1 MKYFWTRYLANYPDV
16 LLYMLQDTE
25 YKLGRYLSWYH
36 RTDDFRKVMKRRR
49 LDVTQ
54 KVKLLRLVLWLIW
67 LIMVIIL
74 AVCVY
79 VSVFSN
85 SYIWGLY
92 GIVSVLVLPFVMAYG
107 IILPLSL
114 GQLLIQ
120 IPKEKKMIAQ
130 AKVIL
135 KNHKAKKIAVAG
147 SYGKT
152 TAKEILSTI
161 LAEGLKV
168 ASTPGNMNTAIG
180 ISRFARKLKG
190 NEDVLII
197 ELGEEKLGD
206 IEKLCELSSPN
217 MGIITGINEAH
228 LQSFK
233 NLDNTV
239 KTIFSL
245 VDYLGDKP
253 VYKNKGNNLVL
264 KNTDKD
270 DKYLYDS
277 KGVEDWVVS
286 DIKTSIHG
294 THFVAKSG
302 SKIVHSKTG
311 LIGRQTI
318 GVTVACIAIA
328 DHLGLT
334 EKQITEG
341 LSKVTP
347 FEHRM
352 EPKKLHGAW
361 IIDDTYNG
369 NSDGVR
375 SGLAFLASIDAKR
388 RIYVTPG
395 LVEQGDKT
403 RQVHQAIGNLAG
415 KSADLIVLMNNSVT
429 DYIVSGIHKSGYKGK
444 ITIVD
449 DPLEFYT
456 NMEHFVAAGDVVLM
470 QNDWTDNYAQAGILK
485 I

>member
-16 LLYMLQDTE
+16 ILYMLQDTE
-25 YKLGRYLSWYH
+25 YKLDRYLSWYH
-36 RTDDFRKVMKRRR
+36 RTDDFRKVMKRRH
-49 LDVTQ
+49 LEVTQ
-54 KVKLLRLVLWLIW
+54 KVKLLRLVLWSMWIV
-67 LIMVIIL
+67 MVIIL
-74 AVCVY
+74 ACCVY
-79 VSVFSN
+79 ISNVSQ
-85 SYIWGLY
+85 SYMWGLI
-92 GIVSVLVLPFVMAYG
+92 GIAVVLILPFVLAYG
-107 IILPLSL
+107 IIIPLFI
-114 GQLLIQ
+114 GRLLIQ
-120 IPKEKKMIAQ
+120 IPKEKKMIVQ

-135 KNHKAKKIAVAG
+135 KNHKGKKIAVVG

-152 TAKEILSTI
+152 TAKEILATV
-161 LAEGLKV
+161 LGEGLKV

-190 NEDVLII
+190 DEDVLII

-253 VYKNKGNNLVL
+253 VYKNKENILVL
-264 KNTDKD
+264 KNTEKD
-270 DKYLYDS
+270 DEYLYDKHGV
-277 KGVEDWVVS
+277 KGWVVS
-286 DIKTSIHG
+286 DIKTSIEG
-294 THFVAKSG
+294 THFIATSG
-302 SKIVHSKTG
+302 TKKVHSKTG

-318 GVTVACIAIA
+318 GVTVACIDIA
-328 DHLGLT
+328 DNLGLT

-341 LSKVTP
+341 LSQVMP

-352 EPKKLHGAW
+352 EPRKLHGAW

-375 SGLAFLASIDAKR
+375 SGLEFLASVDAKR

-403 RQVHQAIGNLAG
+403 RQVHHAIGNLAG

-429 DYIVSGIHKSGYKGK
+429 DYIVSGIHKSGFKGK
-444 ITIVD
+444 IMIID
-449 DPLEFYT
+449 NPLEFYT
-456 NMEHFVAAGDVVLM
+456 NLEHFVAAGDVVLM
-470 QNDWTDNYAQAGILK
+470 QNDWTDNYA
-485 I
+485 